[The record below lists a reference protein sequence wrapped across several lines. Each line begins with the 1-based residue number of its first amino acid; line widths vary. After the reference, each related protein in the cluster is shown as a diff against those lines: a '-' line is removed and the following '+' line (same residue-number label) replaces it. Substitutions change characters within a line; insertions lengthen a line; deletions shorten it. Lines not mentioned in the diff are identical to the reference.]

1 MNQFLTSTL
10 IASAYLVQSSAS
22 ACNVPAG
29 RNETE
34 VCSDGPQ
41 WQATSIEAMPDAHH
55 IKLQILYAITKNPG
69 LDDEE
74 IASQIGIAA
83 FDVSGLLREMEREGL
98 VIGR

>member
-10 IASAYLVQSSAS
+10 IATAYLVQSSAS
-22 ACNVPAG
+22 SQNVLG

-34 VCSDGPQ
+34 VRSDAPQ
-41 WQATSIEAMPDAHH
+41 WQATSIEAVPEPHD
-55 IKLQILYAITKNPG
+55 IKLRILYAVTKNPG

-74 IASQIGIAA
+74 IASRLRVAA
-83 FDVSGLLREMEREGL
+83 FDVSRLLREMEREGL